1 MNAILAPVRDAS
13 CRRPSV
19 LSEDGRDLAPSVE
32 APQTDLAAG
41 YKAEQEDQ
49 RRVLGGQAALGLH
62 PAPELLVEPFNHV
75 CGSERLHWLLGN
87 WKNVSNSSPPS
98 RRLRTTPG
106 QRGVHLRS
114 KAV

>member
-1 MNAILAPVRDAS
+1 
-13 CRRPSV
+13 
-19 LSEDGRDLAPSVE
+19 LAPSVE

-41 YKAEQEDQ
+41 HKAEQEDQ
-49 RRVLGGQAALGLH
+49 RRVLGGQAAL
-62 PAPELLVEPFNHV
+62 VFTRRRNSSWSRSV
-75 CGSERLHWLLGN
+75 TFVSVFHWFLGN
-87 WKNVSNSSPPS
+87 WKNLSNSSPPS